1 MFGDF
6 TNRKPLNQKKIINMK
21 KILPLIFLLF
31 FFGKNLTAQN
41 AAPTISNLIANTNT
55 SNNTITLTY
64 DLDDLENDDVEITM
78 LVSIDDGVT
87 FADPIMNV
95 SGDVGFPITPGV
107 GKLITW
113 NSMNLS
119 LEYKIKLVADDLQV
133 IDIQTIVDQVD
144 SNRIW
149 DDLTALEGVRHR
161 IAGLAHLENTQMM
174 IEQNFIDHNLEVEIQ
189 ELPITGYVGKNII
202 GKHHGKNESPD
213 VYILD
218 GHYDSVSTSPGADDN
233 ATAVAGV
240 LEAVRVLSDYNFEH
254 TIKFIGFDL
263 EELNLNGSVAYAN
276 NSVSTQ
282 EPIKGVINMEMIGYF
297 DNTPYSQSFPT
308 IFQNAFPDAHVL
320 LEADSFRGNF
330 IINAGTTG
338 LTSVQDSFYSAAQ
351 NYVPE
356 LNVINL
362 IATNFVDLPN
372 QALLRSDH
380 APFWFGGWPAIML
393 TDGAEFRNP
402 NYHTANDVKETLNL
416 NFMTN
421 VIKASIATIAKLAN
435 VRNCTSATV
444 DIISNINE
452 LNCEFEIYPNPVSD
466 KLKLNVSDCG
476 LANVEV
482 EVYDSRGMLIL
493 GKSDQ
498 QSNGGFITINLHGL
512 KMGIYFLMIKD
523 GERFFSQKIIVE

>member
-1 MFGDF
+1 M
-6 TNRKPLNQKKIINMK
+6 RKISPL
-21 KILPLIFLLF
+21 LFLVF
-31 FFGKNLTAQN
+31 FFGKTLTAQN
-41 AAPTISNLIANTNT
+41 AAPTISNLVANTNI

-64 DLDDLENDDVEITM
+64 DLEDLENDDVEITM

-113 NSMNLS
+113 NAMNLS
-119 LEYKIKLVADDLQV
+119 LDYKIKLVADDLQI

-149 DDLTALEGVRHR
+149 DDLIAMEGIRHR
-161 IAGLAHLENTQMM
+161 TTGLAQLENTQMM

-202 GKHHGKNESPD
+202 GKYQGKGEAPD
-213 VYILD
+213 VYIID
-218 GHYDSVSTSPGADDN
+218 GHYDSVASSPGADDN

-240 LEAVRVLSDYNFEH
+240 LEAVRVLSNYNFEH

-263 EELNLNGSVAYAN
+263 EELDLNGSIAYVT

-282 EPIKGVINMEMIGYF
+282 EPIKGVVNLEMIGYY

-330 IINAGTTG
+330 IINAGTTAF
-338 LTSVQDSFYSAAQ
+338 TEFQDSFYSAAQ
-351 NYVPE
+351 DYVPE
-356 LNVINL
+356 LKVINL

-380 APFWFGGWPAIML
+380 APFWFFGRPAIML

-402 NYHTANDVKETLNL
+402 NYHTLNDVKETLNL

-421 VIKASIATIAKLAN
+421 VVKASIATIANLAN
-435 VRNCTSATV
+435 ARNCTSATV
-444 DIISNINE
+444 DIVASTNE
-452 LNCEFEIYPNPVSD
+452 LNCDFEIFPNPVSD
-466 KLKLNVSDCG
+466 ELKLNIADCG
-476 LANVEV
+476 LENVEV
-482 EVYDSRGMLIL
+482 EMYDLRGVLIL
-493 GKSDQ
+493 EKKNEQ
-498 QSNGGFITINLHGL
+498 VASNFITINLQEL
-512 KMGIYFLMIKD
+512 KTGIYILKIKD
-523 GERFFSQKIIVE
+523 GERFSSKKIIVE